1 MMPRLFPALG
11 AGPALCLFVCLLA
24 WAFAGAACAATLPVP
39 SGFKTI
45 QEALDH
51 ASPGDT
57 VHVAG
62 GRYKGNIRL
71 KAGVALQ
78 GEGSGSTFIEG
89 DGTSSVV
96 EGARGAAIEGFT
108 ITGSGR
114 KSAVGAG
121 IDAGISCNGAP
132 MTIANNRITGNNAG
146 ISLYYSPSNV
156 INNEI
161 SGSHTFAVYQSYSDS
176 LISNNVIY
184 GNTSYGVF
192 NSHSSPEIVNNT
204 IVGNLAGIL
213 SIASRGVIRNNIISE
228 NAGGGI
234 VKRTE
239 GPAADGAEP
248 LLSHNLL
255 WNNKG
260 NDFKQSP
267 GAVHRA
273 PLFVD
278 GAKNDYRLRDNSPAL
293 TGGEGGVEM
302 GAFGGIYAQKQVP
315 APPKE
320 RSYASMRDRGYKL
333 QEGVGAGITKA
344 GRARA
349 RADFE
354 ANCAVCH
361 GTGGRGDG
369 QMAGTLDV
377 RPRDLGDRRVMSS
390 RTDDDIFKVI
400 REGGR
405 SAGFS
410 DVMVSFGAALSDDA
424 IRDIVRFI
432 RTDICKCRYE
442 GKGPEK

>member
-1 MMPRLFPALG
+1 MLLRLFPGPWAGAALH
-11 AGPALCLFVCLLA
+11 LFVCLLT
-24 WAFAGAACAATLPVP
+24 WAFAAGACAATLSVP

-51 ASPGDT
+51 ASPGDF
-57 VHVAG
+57 VHVAA

-96 EGARGAAIEGFT
+96 EGAWGAAIEGFT

-121 IDAGISCNGAP
+121 IDAGISCNSAP

-146 ISLYYSPSNV
+146 ISLSYSPSNV

-161 SGSHTFAVYQSYSDS
+161 SGSHTFAIYQSYSDS
-176 LISNNVIY
+176 LVSNNVIY
-184 GNTSYGVF
+184 GNTSHGIF
-192 NSHSSPEIVNNT
+192 NSHSGPEILNNT

-213 SIASRGVIRNNIISE
+213 SIASRGVVKNNVISG

-234 VKRTE
+234 VKRTD
-239 GPAADGAEP
+239 GLAADGVEP
-248 LLSHNLL
+248 LVSNNLF
-255 WNNKG
+255 WNNNG
-260 NDFKQSP
+260 NDFNRSP
-267 GAVHRA
+267 GAVLRA

-278 GAKNDYRLRDNSPAL
+278 DAKRDYRLRGDSPAL

-302 GAFGGIYAQKQVP
+302 GAFGGVYAQKQVP
-315 APPKE
+315 ASPREK
-320 RSYASMRDRGYKL
+320 SYASMRDRGYKL
-333 QEGVGAGITKA
+333 QEGGGTDITKA

-361 GTGGRGDG
+361 GTRGRGDG
-369 QMAGTLDV
+369 QMADTLDA
-377 RPRDLGDRRVMSS
+377 RPRDLADRRLMST
-390 RTDDDIFKVI
+390 RTDDDLFRVI

-424 IRDIVRFI
+424 IRDIVKFI
-432 RTDICKCRYE
+432 RTDICKCTYE
-442 GKGPEK
+442 GKSPGR

>member
-1 MMPRLFPALG
+1 MHRLFSGTG
-11 AGPALCLFVCLLA
+11 AGPASCLFVCLLA
-24 WAFAGAACAATLPVP
+24 WAFAGGACAATLSVP

-57 VHVAG
+57 VHVSA

-71 KAGVALQ
+71 RAGVALQ

-108 ITGSGR
+108 ITDSGR

-121 IDAGISCNGAP
+121 IDAGISCNSAP
-132 MTIANNRITGNNAG
+132 MTIANNRIAGNNAG
-146 ISLYYSPSNV
+146 ISLTYSPSNV
-156 INNEI
+156 VNNEI
-161 SGSHTFAVYQSYSDS
+161 SGSHTFAIYQSYSDS
-176 LISNNVIY
+176 LISNNIIY

-192 NSHSSPEIVNNT
+192 NSRSSPEIVNNT
-204 IVGNLAGIL
+204 IVGNRAGVL
-213 SIASRGVIRNNIISE
+213 SIASRGVIKNNIISE

-234 VKRTE
+234 VQRNE
-239 GPAADGAEP
+239 GPAADGAGP
-248 LLSHNLL
+248 LVSHNLF
-255 WNNKG
+255 WNNNG
-260 NDFKQSP
+260 NGFNQSP
-267 GAVHRA
+267 GAVLRA

-278 GAKNDYRLRDNSPAL
+278 GARNDYRLRDNSPAL
-293 TGGEGGVEM
+293 SGGEGGVEM

-315 APPKE
+315 APPREK
-320 RSYASMRDRGYKL
+320 SYAAMRDRGYKL
-333 QEGVGAGITKA
+333 QEAAGTDITKA
-344 GRARA
+344 VRARA

-361 GTGGRGDG
+361 GTRGRGDG
-369 QMAGTLDV
+369 QMANMVDV
-377 RPRDLGDRRVMSS
+377 RPRDLADRRLMSS
-390 RTDDDIFKVI
+390 RTDDDLFMVI

-410 DVMVSFGAALSDDA
+410 DVMVSFGAALSDEA

-432 RTDICKCRYE
+432 RSDICKCRYE
-442 GKGPEK
+442 EPEK